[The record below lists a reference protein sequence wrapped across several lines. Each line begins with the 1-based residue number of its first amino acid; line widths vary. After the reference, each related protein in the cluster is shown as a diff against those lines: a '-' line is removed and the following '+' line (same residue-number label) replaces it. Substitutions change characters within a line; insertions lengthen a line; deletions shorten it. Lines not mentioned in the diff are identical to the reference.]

1 MSLTSE
7 VKTLLNYMTG
17 GKGTIR
23 QTALPAGAAITLT
36 ANGAGSTY
44 GVWADVVVAPT
55 VPTLVVG
62 AFLSAPSAADVYTVQ
77 VGSAYGYTNAAGI
90 NGAGATVIAA
100 AGRAEVVLDY
110 VQDTAVGIS
119 ILSGFFPFTYPI
131 YIAPANGTIIA
142 RCYGITAA
150 AVTIGIRL
158 ACVTGY

>member
-1 MSLTSE
+1 MSLTAE
-7 VKTLLNYMTG
+7 IRTLLNYMTG

-44 GVWADVVVAPT
+44 GVWADVVAAPA

-62 AFLSAPSAADVYTVQ
+62 VFLSAPSAPDVFTVQ
-77 VGSAYGYTNAAGI
+77 IGSAFGLVNAAGVI
-90 NGAGATVIAA
+90 AAGAPAVLA
-100 AGRAEVVLDY
+100 AGRAEVVVNYLQ
-110 VQDTAVGIS
+110 VTAVGVGIF
-119 ILSGFFPFTYPI
+119 SGFIPLTYPI
-131 YIAPANGTIIA
+131 YIAPANGTIIG

-150 AVTIGIRL
+150 AVTIAARV

>member
-7 VKTLLNYMTG
+7 IRSLFNYSTG
-17 GKGTIR
+17 GKLIK

-44 GVWADVVVAPT
+44 GVWADVVAAPT

-62 AFLSAPSAADVYTVQ
+62 CFLSAPSAADVYTVQ
-77 VGSAYGYTNAAGI
+77 IGSAAGYTNAAGV
-90 NGAGATVIAA
+90 NGGGAPVIAA
-100 AGRAEVVLDY
+100 AGRGEVVLDY

-119 ILSGFFPFTYPI
+119 ILSGFFPFMFPI
-131 YIAPANGTIIA
+131 LIDPANGTIIA

-150 AVTIGIRL
+150 AVTIAVRV
-158 ACVTGY
+158 ACVTGF

>member
-1 MSLTSE
+1 MSLTANI
-7 VKTLLNYMTG
+7 KALLNYQIG

-23 QTALPAGAAITLT
+23 QVALPAGAAVTLT

-44 GVWADVVVAPT
+44 GVWADIVAAPT

-62 AFLSAPSAADVYTVQ
+62 VFLSAPSAADVFTVQ
-77 VGSAYGYTNAAGI
+77 IGSAVGLVNAAGVI
-90 NGAGATVIAA
+90 AAGAPAIAA

-131 YIAPANGTIIA
+131 YIAPANGTIIG

-150 AVTIGIRL
+150 AVTIGARL